1 MVQKICILVV
11 DNDTKSRGDTARV
24 LTSAGYEVLEAA
36 TGHDCLRLASEHAP
50 DLILLDVHLP
60 DMDGFEVCRS
70 VKAAPRLAGSFV
82 VLISGVEVAAEGQ
95 SERLD
100 AGADSYI
107 TRPESDHELL
117 AWVEVLLR
125 AKRAEETLREQ
136 ARAHT
141 ERAKE
146 LGCLYGI
153 SALVERVGFALPTI
167 LQGIAELL
175 PPAWQYPEVTA
186 ARIVLDGCDFSTA
199 NYLRTEWRQLRE
211 IQVRGESVG
220 AVEVCY
226 LEEMPEQDEGP
237 FLKVERRLLNAIA
250 ERLGRIVERVWAQEA
265 LKESELRYRALFE
278 SAPVGIGLATKTGRI
293 LEANEALLQMT
304 GYGAAD
310 LPQVN
315 VRDMYGDPQ
324 DRERFL
330 EQVTADGAVRD
341 FQVPMK
347 RKDGTP
353 FPTRLSTRLLT
364 LGGEDTVLTVVE
376 DVTVRK
382 LSEDRLAEQL
392 QFVQTL
398 LATIPNPVF
407 YQDSQGRYIGCNKA
421 FAEFIGLA
429 DEAIIGKTVYD
440 VAPKTIADEYFEKDQ
455 ELLENPGQQR
465 YEWQVRVAGG
475 ELRDAIFHKAT
486 FTDADGNIGGLI
498 GVISDITDHRRVEE
512 ALRESE
518 SRLRTVFESLPFD
531 LFVLGEDERYVM
543 QNSKFRERWGDLIGK
558 RVADADVDGE
568 TLALWRENNQRAL
581 AGELVQDEVVLCPH
595 GEVGHYYNIISP
607 IHDGARVR
615 GILGVNIDITA
626 RKRAEQKLAETNQLL
641 ETIFAHTHMLAAYL
655 DPQFDFVWVN
665 QAYAAADQREPS
677 FFPGKNHFELY
688 PNEEN
693 EAIFRRVVETG
704 EAHYSYAKPFEY
716 AEHPERGVS
725 FWDWGLVPIK
735 DSTGDVTGSV
745 LTLLDVTERIRTQ
758 EALKRS
764 EERYAMAQRAAHI
777 GSWDWSILSGELHW
791 SEEIGPMF
799 GFERGEFGAT
809 YEAFLECVHPDDRE
823 QVIAAINTCVEEGA
837 DYAIE
842 HRIVWPDGTV
852 RWVSETGD
860 VLRDA
865 KGKAVR
871 MLGVVRDI
879 TARRRAVDALIESE
893 ERYRDLVE
901 NIDDVIYA
909 LDERGVLT
917 YVSPA
922 IESFIGYPSR
932 EATGLHFGAFC
943 HPEDLSRM
951 RKGFQKL
958 LSGQAATDEYRAV
971 TKSGEIRWMRT
982 SSRPIMDG
990 DRVAGVQGVLVDI
1003 TERKTGEGALREAKE
1018 AAEVARRDEEERR
1031 QEADERRRI
1040 AEGLADVVAVLNSN
1054 KSLDEVLDF
1063 IAVQAGQM
1071 LDNQAVAIYSLQ
1083 GEPETLAIEA
1093 AYGLPIGYVAGADIP
1108 IGHSALRR
1116 AVLSKAPVPVPDVVA
1131 TFEDDQDLA
1140 QDAYRRAL
1148 VEYWAD
1154 IYSALLAVPIV
1165 VKDETYGGIM
1175 LYYADT
1181 REFSEDE
1188 IELARV
1194 FANQAALAIENSRL
1208 RDQVRETAATAERSR
1223 LARELHDAVTQTLF
1237 SASLIA
1243 EALPRVWEKDR
1254 ESGRRGLDELRQ
1266 LTRGA
1271 SAEMRT
1277 MLLELRPAAL
1287 TEKPLGELLRHL
1299 ADAVTGRS
1307 RVPVTLTVEG
1317 DSALPAQAQIA
1328 LYRIAQEALNNVS
1341 KHAGASKAEV
1351 ELRCRPGSVK
1361 LSVRDDGCGF
1371 DPRDVRPD
1379 QLGLAIMGERAER
1392 ISASLEIN
1400 SQPGHGTQVVVD
1412 WQPLRGREFD
1422 A

>member
-1 MVQKICILVV
+1 
-11 DNDTKSRGDTARV
+11 
-24 LTSAGYEVLEAA
+24 
-36 TGHDCLRLASEHAP
+36 
-50 DLILLDVHLP
+50 
-60 DMDGFEVCRS
+60 
-70 VKAAPRLAGSFV
+70 
-82 VLISGVEVAAEGQ
+82 
-95 SERLD
+95 
-100 AGADSYI
+100 
-107 TRPESDHELL
+107 
-117 AWVEVLLR
+117 
-125 AKRAEETLREQ
+125 
-136 ARAHT
+136 
-141 ERAKE
+141 
-146 LGCLYGI
+146 
-153 SALVERVGFALPTI
+153 
-167 LQGIAELL
+167 
-175 PPAWQYPEVTA
+175 
-186 ARIVLDGCDFSTA
+186 
-199 NYLRTEWRQLRE
+199 
-211 IQVRGESVG
+211 
-220 AVEVCY
+220 
-226 LEEMPEQDEGP
+226 
-237 FLKVERRLLNAIA
+237 
-250 ERLGRIVERVWAQEA
+250 
-265 LKESELRYRALFE
+265 
-278 SAPVGIGLATKTGRI
+278 
-293 LEANEALLQMT
+293 
-304 GYGAAD
+304 
-310 LPQVN
+310 
-315 VRDMYGDPQ
+315 
-324 DRERFL
+324 
-330 EQVTADGAVRD
+330 
-341 FQVPMK
+341 
-347 RKDGTP
+347 
-353 FPTRLSTRLLT
+353 
-364 LGGEDTVLTVVE
+364 
-376 DVTVRK
+376 
-382 LSEDRLAEQL
+382 
-392 QFVQTL
+392 
-398 LATIPNPVF
+398 
-407 YQDSQGRYIGCNKA
+407 
-421 FAEFIGLA
+421 
-429 DEAIIGKTVYD
+429 
-440 VAPKTIADEYFEKDQ
+440 
-455 ELLENPGQQR
+455 
-465 YEWQVRVAGG
+465 
-475 ELRDAIFHKAT
+475 
-486 FTDADGNIGGLI
+486 
-498 GVISDITDHRRVEE
+498 
-512 ALRESE
+512 
-518 SRLRTVFESLPFD
+518 
-531 LFVLGEDERYVM
+531 
-543 QNSKFRERWGDLIGK
+543 
-558 RVADADVDGE
+558 
-568 TLALWRENNQRAL
+568 
-581 AGELVQDEVVLCPH
+581 
-595 GEVGHYYNIISP
+595 
-607 IHDGARVR
+607 
-615 GILGVNIDITA
+615 
-626 RKRAEQKLAETNQLL
+626 
-641 ETIFAHTHMLAAYL
+641 
-655 DPQFDFVWVN
+655 
-665 QAYAAADQREPS
+665 
-677 FFPGKNHFELY
+677 
-688 PNEEN
+688 
-693 EAIFRRVVETG
+693 
-704 EAHYSYAKPFEY
+704 
-716 AEHPERGVS
+716 
-725 FWDWGLVPIK
+725 
-735 DSTGDVTGSV
+735 
-745 LTLLDVTERIRTQ
+745 
-758 EALKRS
+758 
-764 EERYAMAQRAAHI
+764 
-777 GSWDWSILSGELHW
+777 
-791 SEEIGPMF
+791 
-799 GFERGEFGAT
+799 
-809 YEAFLECVHPDDRE
+809 
-823 QVIAAINTCVEEGA
+823 
-837 DYAIE
+837 
-842 HRIVWPDGTV
+842 
-852 RWVSETGD
+852 
-860 VLRDA
+860 
-865 KGKAVR
+865 
-871 MLGVVRDI
+871 
-879 TARRRAVDALIESE
+879 
-893 ERYRDLVE
+893 
-901 NIDDVIYA
+901 
-909 LDERGVLT
+909 
-917 YVSPA
+917 
-922 IESFIGYPSR
+922 
-932 EATGLHFGAFC
+932 
-943 HPEDLSRM
+943 M